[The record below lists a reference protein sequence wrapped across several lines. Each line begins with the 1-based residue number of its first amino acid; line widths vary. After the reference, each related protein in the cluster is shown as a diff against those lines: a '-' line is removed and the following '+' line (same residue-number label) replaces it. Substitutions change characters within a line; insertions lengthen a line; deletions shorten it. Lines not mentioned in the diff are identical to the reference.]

1 MITFFAAGECQ
12 DFKISA
18 IQTTK
23 MQYTVM
29 IMCAFAATVAAMP
42 QYVEW
47 FEMKP
52 AMTVSEA
59 RLSFAPYT
67 EEWDSFK
74 KQHNRNYEEVEEP
87 ARFEIFKQNLKYI
100 EQHNQKYS
108 QGQKSYYLG
117 INQFADMKN
126 KEFRM
131 YNGLRRDYNRSRAV
145 ECSKHLTPEYLAVP
159 SQVDWRDKGYV
170 TPVKN
175 QGQCG
180 SCWSFSTTGSL
191 EGQHYRASHKLVSL
205 SEQQLVDC
213 SGKFGNEGCNGG
225 LMDQAFEY
233 VITNGG
239 IESENE
245 YPYDAKQE
253 RCHFKKSEIAATAS
267 GCVDVE
273 SGSESDLK
281 SSVAEVGPVSI
292 AIDASHQSFQLYSG
306 GVYDEPE
313 CSSTELDHGVLV
325 AGYGTDDGKDYWL
338 VKNSWGTTWG
348 VEGYVKMSRNQNNQ
362 CGVATQASYP
372 LV

>member
-1 MITFFAAGECQ
+1 
-12 DFKISA
+12 
-18 IQTTK
+18 
-23 MQYTVM
+23 MQYTVTV
-29 IMCAFAATVAAMP
+29 MCAFVAAVAAMP

-47 FEMKP
+47 FEMEP
-52 AMTVSEA
+52 AMTVTKA
-59 RLSFAPYT
+59 RTSFAPYAK
-67 EEWDSFK
+67 EWVSFK
-74 KQHNRNYEEVEEP
+74 KQHGGLYEKDEEE
-87 ARFEIFKQNLKYI
+87 ARFELFKQNLQYI
-100 EQHNQKYS
+100 EQHNRKFKL
-108 QGQKSYYLG
+108 GQKSYYLG

-126 KEFRM
+126 EEFRM
-131 YNGLRRDYNRSRAV
+131 YNGLWREYNRSREV
-145 ECSKHLTPEYLAVP
+145 QCSKHLTSEYLVAP
-159 SQVDWRDKGYV
+159 DEVDWRKKGYV

-191 EGQHYRASHKLVSL
+191 EGQHFRKSGRLVSL

-233 VITNGG
+233 IITVGG
-239 IESENE
+239 IETEEE

-253 RCHFKKSEIAATAS
+253 RCHFVKSEVAASAS
-267 GCVDVE
+267 GCVDVK
-273 SGSESDLK
+273 SGDETDLK
-281 SSVAEVGPVSI
+281 NSVAEVGPVSI
-292 AIDASHQSFQLYSG
+292 AIDASHRSFQLYSG

-325 AGYGTDDGKDYWL
+325 VGYGTDDGQDYWL

-348 VEGYVKMSRNQNNQ
+348 LDGYVKMSRNQDNQ

-372 LV
+372 MV